1 MDCVTGSPM
10 ADTCVRQ
17 VGPGRWRGEVSARHS
32 AGNCFTRR
40 TGGEVE
46 KGRGDVSTGV
56 LCGGGLVGGE
66 AGDIATEPR
75 TIDTI
80 AALPAGLSVS
90 GRVGEGASEGPARV
104 QVVINSLE
112 ERSATTRRGRV
123 SGGDVSGGAPAR
135 WGVGGGGEGG
145 AHRH

>member
-1 MDCVTGSPM
+1 M
-10 ADTCVRQ
+10 
-17 VGPGRWRGEVSARHS
+17 SARHS
-32 AGNCFTRR
+32 ARNCFTRR
-40 TGGEVE
+40 SGGEVE
-46 KGRGDVSTGV
+46 KGREDVSTGV

-90 GRVGEGASEGPARV
+90 GRVGEGAKEGPARV

-123 SGGDVSGGAPAR
+123 SGGDVSGR
-135 WGVGGGGEGG
+135 GVVRQPRSGGSWGGGGRCRVSAGLY
-145 AHRH
+145 

>member
-1 MDCVTGSPM
+1 M
-10 ADTCVRQ
+10 
-17 VGPGRWRGEVSARHS
+17 SARHS

-123 SGGDVSGGAPAR
+123 SGGDVSGR
-135 WGVGGGGEGG
+135 GVV
-145 AHRH
+145 RDMRVTVNVTV

>member
-1 MDCVTGSPM
+1 M
-10 ADTCVRQ
+10 
-17 VGPGRWRGEVSARHS
+17 
-32 AGNCFTRR
+32 
-40 TGGEVE
+40 
-46 KGRGDVSTGV
+46 

-123 SGGDVSGGAPAR
+123 SGGDVSGGGTM
-135 WGVGGGGEGG
+135 WGVGGAG
-145 AHRH
+145 AGSGVSVGVY

>member
-1 MDCVTGSPM
+1 MVELKRAGEMFRLVWCV
-10 ADTCVRQ
+10 A
-17 VGPGRWRGEVSARHS
+17 VGWRW
-32 AGNCFTRR
+32 
-40 TGGEVE
+40 GG
-46 KGRGDVSTGV
+46 
-56 LCGGGLVGGE
+56 GGE

-123 SGGDVSGGAPAR
+123 SGGDVSGGGQRGAAEER
-135 WGVGGGGEGG
+135 GRAAGGG
-145 AHRH
+145 AA